1 LTPPPHT
8 VLVTGA
14 SGFVGTHLV
23 RFLSQKG
30 HTVRALY
37 NSRPPAADMQSLP
50 GVTWQQCDLL
60 DVFAV
65 EEVMQGV
72 GDVYHCAAIVS
83 FRPADKERLLH
94 FNVESTANVANAALD
109 HNVRKL
115 VYISSIASLGRK
127 TNGREITEEEQWE
140 ESGNNSVYAR
150 SKYMAELEVWRAMGE
165 GLDAVI
171 VNPGIILGEG
181 DWSDGSARLMK
192 IAYNEFPFYTSGING
207 WVDVADVVRAMYE
220 LMQSDV
226 VDERFI
232 ITEGN
237 HAYKDIFTMMANA
250 LGRKPPHIHANR
262 WMTNLVWRW
271 NMLKHRLTGGELTIT
286 KETANTSQ
294 NKNLYSNRKLLQFL
308 PGFRYT
314 PMQQTIQRMAQAYLQ
329 QQLLKK

>member
-1 LTPPPHT
+1 M
-8 VLVTGA
+8 VTGA

-50 GVTWQQCDLL
+50 GVTWLPCDLL

-65 EEVMQGV
+65 DEVMQGV

-83 FRPADKERLLH
+83 FKPADKERLLH
-94 FNVESTANVANAALD
+94 FNVESTANVANAALE

-150 SKYMAELEVWRAMGE
+150 SKYLAELEVWRAMGE

-232 ITEGN
+232 IAEGN
-237 HAYKDIFTMMANA
+237 HAYKDIFTMMAHA

-286 KETANTSQ
+286 RETANTSQ
-294 NKNLYSNRKLLQFL
+294 NKNLYSNGKLLQFL

-314 PMQQTIQRMAQAYLQ
+314 PMQQTIQRMAQVYLQ

>member
-1 LTPPPHT
+1 MTPPPHT

-50 GVTWQQCDLL
+50 GVTWLQCDLL

-65 EEVMQGV
+65 DEVMQGV
-72 GDVYHCAAIVS
+72 SDVYHCAAIVS
-83 FRPADKERLLH
+83 FKPGDKERLLH
-94 FNVESTANVANAALD
+94 FNVESTANVANAALE

-150 SKYMAELEVWRAMGE
+150 SKYLAELEVWRAMGE

-237 HAYKDIFTMMANA
+237 HAYKDIFTMMATA
-250 LGRKPPHIHANR
+250 LDRKPPHIHANR

-286 KETANTSQ
+286 RETANTSQ
-294 NKNLYSNRKLLQFL
+294 NKNFYSNSKLLQFL

-314 PMQQTIQRMAQAYLQ
+314 PMPQTIQRMAQAYLQ

>member
-50 GVTWQQCDLL
+50 GVTWLQCDLL

-65 EEVMQGV
+65 DEVMQGI
-72 GDVYHCAAIVS
+72 GDIYHCAAIVS
-83 FRPADKERLLH
+83 FKPGDKERLLH
-94 FNVESTANVANAALD
+94 FNVESTANVANAALE

-150 SKYMAELEVWRAMGE
+150 SKYLAELEVWRAMGE

-237 HAYKDIFTMMANA
+237 HAYKDIFTMMAHA
-250 LGRKPPHIHANR
+250 LGRKPPHIHASR

-271 NMLKHRLTGGELTIT
+271 NMLKHRLAGGELTIT

>member
-1 LTPPPHT
+1 
-8 VLVTGA
+8 LVTGA

-65 EEVMQGV
+65 DEVMQGV

-83 FRPADKERLLH
+83 FKPGDKERLLH
-94 FNVESTANVANAALD
+94 FNVESTANVANAALE

-150 SKYMAELEVWRAMGE
+150 SKYLAELEVWRAMGE

-237 HAYKDIFTMMANA
+237 HAYKDIFTMMATA

-286 KETANTSQ
+286 RETANTSQ
-294 NKNLYSNRKLLQFL
+294 NKNLYSNSKLLHFL

-314 PMQQTIQRMAQAYLQ
+314 PMPQTIQRMAQAYLQ